1 MQSVETACVILEIPN
16 SLCLRVYLI
25 ASKVKSAIT
34 RVLRLVR
41 IHGGSRVFCVGCVCW
56 VMEDGLGD
64 LFCFFSFLFRRW
76 GEDIDNL
83 ATAQRLSSFL
93 NYLQLL
99 LLASVR

>member
-41 IHGGSRVFCVGCVCW
+41 IHGGSFELAVCAGLWRMVW
-56 VMEDGLGD
+56 V
-64 LFCFFSFLFRRW
+64 FCFFFLFRRW

>member
-1 MQSVETACVILEIPN
+1 M
-16 SLCLRVYLI
+16 
-25 ASKVKSAIT
+25 
-34 RVLRLVR
+34 
-41 IHGGSRVFCVGCVCW
+41 CW
-56 VMEDGLGD
+56 VMEDGLGV
-64 LFCFFSFLFRRW
+64 LFRFSFFLFRRW

>member
-64 LFCFFSFLFRRW
+64 LFCLFFFFLGGG
-76 GEDIDNL
+76 GED
-83 ATAQRLSSFL
+83 R
-93 NYLQLL
+93 
-99 LLASVR
+99 